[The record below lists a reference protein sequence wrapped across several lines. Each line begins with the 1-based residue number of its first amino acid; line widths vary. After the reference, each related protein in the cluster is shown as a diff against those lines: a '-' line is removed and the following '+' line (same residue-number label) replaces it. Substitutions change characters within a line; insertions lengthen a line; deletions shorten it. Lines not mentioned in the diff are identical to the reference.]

1 MNPSPTHQDN
11 AQDPAA
17 LARALTSPPEQVLAM
32 PDPQTLLAE
41 IEAAPGIDGSNI
53 FPLEWHVATPKLYDI
68 YDAARDPGWSPHTL
82 AWDTLRVEDYSLDQ
96 RYAMAYWFSLL
107 AVFDGSGPSVFA
119 RAMIHTYE
127 SKEEDP
133 VRKCFFSVVRDEMN
147 HEEVCGRAIKRLT
160 PGGPLGYVPE
170 TPLGHLARNNIE
182 WLYYNGSRYWT
193 GFKNGVDKYPLAIL
207 FTSFLFGEVASSTLF
222 HGMYQRTTI
231 PVFKEAFKRIGQDEG
246 RHLGICLAVLQKLL
260 PVLTEDD
267 KQMISIQLRAGFVF
281 LSGILHE
288 PPEQF
293 WKLPP
298 TFIPAQRQID
308 EVARSAGLGIL
319 TLDER
324 KANWKTAVLRM
335 KANLDPYGIEFPA
348 LPEVGI
354 EGKEVVFDPEKVI
367 PIF

>member
-1 MNPSPTHQDN
+1 MNSSTDS
-11 AQDPAA
+11 AAA
-17 LARALTSPPEQVLAM
+17 LAQQMRPPPEAVAEM
-32 PDPQTLLAE
+32 PDPSRLLFDLE
-41 IEAAPGIDGSNI
+41 DAPGIELNNI
-53 FPLEWHVATPKLYDI
+53 FPLEWHVDTPKLYDI
-68 YDAARDPGWSPHTL
+68 YDAARDPGWSPDKL
-82 AWDTLRVEDYSLDQ
+82 AWDTLRVEDYTLDQ

-107 AVFDGSGPSVFA
+107 AVFDGSGPVVFA

-127 SKEEDP
+127 SKQEDP
-133 VRKCFFSVVRDEMN
+133 IRKCFFSVVRDEMN
-147 HEEVCGRAIKRLT
+147 HEEVCGRAIKLLT
-160 PGGPLGYVPE
+160 PGGPLGYAPQ
-170 TPLGHLARNNIE
+170 TPLGKLARNNVE
-182 WLYYNGSRYWT
+182 WLYFNGARYWN

-260 PVLTEDD
+260 PVLTDEDRE
-267 KQMISIQLRAGFVF
+267 MISIQLRAGFVF
-281 LSGILHE
+281 LSGILYE

-298 TFIPAQRQID
+298 TFIPAQRHLD
-308 EVARSAGLGIL
+308 EVARGAGLGIL
-319 TLDER
+319 SLEER
-324 KANWKTAVLRM
+324 KENWKTAVLRM

-354 EGKEVVFDPEKVI
+354 EGREVVFDPEKII